1 MRIGLIDV
9 DGHNYPNLALMR
21 LSSYHKSKGDLVEWW
36 WSDLVHYDIVYMSK
50 VFSAKYSP
58 DVPEPLNAD
67 LVIKGGTGYAIE
79 EADGREIYHKELDPD
94 LMPEIERCFPDYNL
108 YPDLVRD
115 TAYGHL
121 TRGCPRACPFCLVSK
136 KEGRKSCQVAE
147 LGDFHIG
154 QKNIKLMDPNILACR
169 NRDRLIDNLIDSRAY
184 IDFTQGLDIRMT
196 DKDVADQL
204 GRMRVKRIH
213 FAWDNPRE
221 DLTDYF
227 RRFTGWYKRKDRRV
241 KAAYVLTNFD
251 STHEE
256 DLWRIY
262 TLRGLGYD
270 PYVMIYDKPNAPDET
285 RKLQRWCNNRKIF
298 NEVPDFKNFYPKK
311 G

>member
-1 MRIGLIDV
+1 MKIGLIDV

-21 LSSYHKSKGDLVEWW
+21 LSSYHKAKGDLVEWW

-94 LMPEIERCFPDYNL
+94 LMPEIERCFPDYSL

-147 LGDFHIG
+147 LGDFYAG
-154 QKNIKLMDPNILACR
+154 QKTIKLMDPNLLACR
-169 NRDRLIDNLIDSRAY
+169 DRDSLIDNLIDSRAY

-298 NEVPDFKNFYPKK
+298 NEIPDFKNFDPKK

>member
-1 MRIGLIDV
+1 MRVGLIDV

-21 LSSYHKSKGDLVEWW
+21 LSSYHKAKGDLVEWW

-94 LMPEIERCFPDYNL
+94 LMPEIERCFPDYSL

-147 LGDFHIG
+147 LGDFYAG
-154 QKNIKLMDPNILACR
+154 QKTIKLMDPNLLACR
-169 NRDRLIDNLIDSRAY
+169 DRDSLIDNLIDSRAY

-298 NEVPDFKNFYPKK
+298 NEIPDFKNFDPKK

>member
-21 LSSYHKSKGDLVEWW
+21 LSSYHKAKGDFVEWW

-79 EADGREIYHKELDPD
+79 EADGREIYHKALDPD
-94 LMPEIERCFPDYNL
+94 LLPEIERCFPDYSL

-121 TRGCPRACPFCLVSK
+121 TRGCPRACPFCLVSQ

-147 LGDFHIG
+147 LGDFYAG
-154 QKNIKLMDPNILACR
+154 QKTIKLMDPNILACR
-169 NRDRLIDNLIDSRAY
+169 DRDQIIDNLIDSRAY

-213 FAWDNPRE
+213 FAWDNPKE
-221 DLTDYF
+221 DLTDHF
-227 RRFTGWYKRKDRRV
+227 RRFTEWYKRKDHRV

-298 NEVPDFKNFYPKK
+298 NEIPDFKNFDPKK

>member
-1 MRIGLIDV
+1 MRVGLIDV

-36 WSDLVHYDIVYMSK
+36 WSDLVQYDIVYMSK

-94 LMPEIERCFPDYNL
+94 LMPEIERCFPDYSL

-147 LGDFHIG
+147 LGDFYAG
-154 QKNIKLMDPNILACR
+154 QKTIKLMDPNLLACR
-169 NRDRLIDNLIDSRAY
+169 DRDSLIDNLIDSRAY

-298 NEVPDFKNFYPKK
+298 NEIPDFKNFDPKK

>member
-21 LSSYHKSKGDLVEWW
+21 LSSYHKAKGDLVEWW
-36 WSDLVHYDIVYMSK
+36 WSDLVRYDIVYMSK

-58 DVPEPLNAD
+58 DVPEPINAD

-79 EADGREIYHKELDPD
+79 EAGGREIYHKSLDPD
-94 LMPEIERCFPDYNL
+94 LLPEIERSFPDYSL

-121 TRGCPRACPFCLVSK
+121 TRGCPRACPFCLVSQ

-147 LGDFHIG
+147 LGDFHAG
-154 QKNIKLMDPNILACR
+154 QKTIKLMDPNILACR
-169 NRDRLIDNLIDSRAY
+169 DRDRMIDNLIDSRAY

-227 RRFTGWYKRKDRRV
+227 RRFTGWYKRKDHRV

-298 NEVPDFKNFYPKK
+298 NEIPDFKNFDPKK

>member
-21 LSSYHKSKGDLVEWW
+21 LSSYHKAKGDQVEWW
-36 WSDLVHYDIVYMSK
+36 WGDLVHYDIVYMSK
-50 VFSAKYSP
+50 VFSAKYSA

-67 LVIKGGTGYAIE
+67 LVIKGGTGYAID
-79 EADGREIYHKELDPD
+79 EADRREVYHKNLDPD
-94 LMPEIERCFPDYNL
+94 LLPEIERCYPDYSL

-121 TRGCPRACPFCLVSK
+121 TRGCPRACPFCLVSA

-147 LGDFHIG
+147 LGDFYSS
-154 QKNIKLMDPNILACR
+154 QKTIKLMDPNILACR
-169 NRDRLIDNLIDSRAY
+169 NRDSLIDNLIDSRAY

-204 GRMRVKRIH
+204 GRMRIKRIH

-227 RRFTGWYKRKDRRV
+227 RRFTEWYRRKDHRV

-262 TLRGLGYD
+262 TLRDLGYD
-270 PYVMIYDKPNAPDET
+270 PYVMIYDKPHAPTET
-285 RKLQRWCNNRKIF
+285 RNLQRWCNNRKIF
-298 NEVPDFKNFYPKK
+298 NEIPDFKNFDPKR

>member
-21 LSSYHKSKGDLVEWW
+21 LSSYHKAKGDLVEWW

-50 VFSAKYSP
+50 VFSAKYSQ

-79 EADGREIYHKELDPD
+79 EADGREIYHKSLDPD
-94 LMPEIERCFPDYNL
+94 LLPEIERSFPDYSL

-121 TRGCPRACPFCLVSK
+121 TRGCPRACPFCLVSQ

-213 FAWDNPRE
+213 FAWDNPKE
-221 DLTDYF
+221 DLTDHF
-227 RRFTGWYKRKDRRV
+227 RRFTEWYKRKDHRV

-298 NEVPDFKNFYPKK
+298 NEIPDFKNFDPKK

>member
-1 MRIGLIDV
+1 M
-9 DGHNYPNLALMR
+9 
-21 LSSYHKSKGDLVEWW
+21 
-36 WSDLVHYDIVYMSK
+36 
-50 VFSAKYSP
+50 
-58 DVPEPLNAD
+58 
-67 LVIKGGTGYAIE
+67 
-79 EADGREIYHKELDPD
+79 
-94 LMPEIERCFPDYNL
+94 
-108 YPDLVRD
+108 
-115 TAYGHL
+115 
-121 TRGCPRACPFCLVSK
+121 
-136 KEGRKSCQVAE
+136 
-147 LGDFHIG
+147 
-154 QKNIKLMDPNILACR
+154 
-169 NRDRLIDNLIDSRAY
+169 IDNLIDSRAY

-227 RRFTGWYKRKDRRV
+227 RRFTGWYKRKDHRV

-298 NEVPDFKNFYPKK
+298 NEIPDFKNFDPKK

>member
-21 LSSYHKSKGDLVEWW
+21 LSSYHKAKGDLVEWW

-94 LMPEIERCFPDYNL
+94 LLPEIERCFPDYSL
-108 YPDLVRD
+108 YPDLVCD

-121 TRGCPRACPFCLVSK
+121 TRGCPRACPFCLVSA

-147 LGDFHIG
+147 LGDFYAS
-154 QKNIKLMDPNILACR
+154 QKTIKLMDPNILACR
-169 NRDRLIDNLIDSRAY
+169 DRDRLIDNLIDSRAY

-221 DLTDYF
+221 DLTDCF
-227 RRFTGWYKRKDRRV
+227 QRFTGWYKRKDHRV

-270 PYVMIYDKPNAPDET
+270 PYVMVYDKPHAPAET
-285 RKLQRWCNNRKIF
+285 RNLQRWCNNRKIF
-298 NEVPDFKNFYPKK
+298 NEIPDFKNFDPKK